1 MHTRSKYGFRLPSQ
15 CLNLH
20 AEVSLSSLPKTYKSA
35 LLDPNWAGA
44 MKDEYSVLLKNNTCL
59 LVPRP
64 RKTNI
69 VSGKW
74 GFR

>member
-35 LLDPNWAGA
+35 LIDPNWAAA
-44 MKDEYSVLLKNNTCL
+44 MKDEYSAFLENITWL

-64 RKTNI
+64 PNTNI
-69 VSGKW
+69 VPGKW
-74 GFR
+74 VFH